1 MKSRAFKITN
11 STLYII
17 LLRGNYSKETGIRV
31 VIIFIKKKKIAVMFY
46 KFYKWEVKKKKNLS
60 LRLWE
65 RGYPSYTV
73 LSEKRIMY
81 SFI

>member
-31 VIIFIKKKKIAVMFY
+31 VIIFIKKKIADMFY
-46 KFYKWEVKKKKNLS
+46 KFYKWEVKKKEEFKPKIV
-60 LRLWE
+60 
-65 RGYPSYTV
+65 G
-73 LSEKRIMY
+73 KRQ
-81 SFI
+81 SKLHSAV

>member
-1 MKSRAFKITN
+1 
-11 STLYII
+11 
-17 LLRGNYSKETGIRV
+17 
-31 VIIFIKKKKIAVMFY
+31 MFY

-60 LRLWE
+60 LKLWE
-65 RGYPSYTV
+65 RGNPSYTV